1 MLSSDCASLFV
12 LYFYSRIFMSPWNK
26 NQWYCN
32 QRLNEQFVKNKN
44 LDTCKTYT
52 FIEGLFTVIVCK
64 CLVNSHSAEVASC
77 TSSHKSLIELN
88 SCGIFIRKRP
98 YCRYRKFPVDL
109 AILQGCHQIPFPL
122 NIATWRDLSG
132 PRQSS
137 RDDASPL
144 IPHLRVI
151 QTFNDSEAAS

>member
-1 MLSSDCASLFV
+1 MPSSDSASLFV
-12 LYFYSRIFMSPWNK
+12 IYFYSRIFMSPWNK

-98 YCRYRKFPVDL
+98 SCRYRKFPVDL
-109 AILQGCHQIPFPL
+109 AILQGWHQIPFPR

-151 QTFNDSEAAS
+151 QTFNDLEAAS